1 MSSGG
6 AVMLSR
12 VADALYWMARC
23 LERTEHASRVLAVK
37 LEAMVD
43 QTPDDEAEAWIRV
56 VGALSWPMVVP
67 ADDAGPLDIARQF
80 TLDKAHPSSIVGN
93 VHQARDNARQV
104 RELISTEMWEQINL
118 LHLKLAAPDIE
129 GTWRTQP
136 VALLREVRDRLLLFA
151 GTTDST
157 MQHGQGWHF
166 IQLGRYIE
174 RALLVSRLLDLH
186 FGRLPPDVPQHLRAP
201 RYFERITLLKQCTA
215 YEAYCKVYTAE
226 VQHAKIAEFLI
237 LDPLF
242 PHSIRFA
249 VDRVHAELGLLGRGG
264 APGRR
269 AHAERVAG
277 RLKANLDFGQV
288 DELLEGDID
297 AFLHNIQAACN
308 QIHHTVFDAFVGYN
322 VDELLQG

>member
-1 MSSGG
+1 MSG
-6 AVMLSR
+6 AAMLSR
-12 VADALYWMARC
+12 TADALYWMARN
-23 LERTEHASRVLAVK
+23 LERAEHSARVLAVK

-43 QTPDDEAEAWIRV
+43 QTPEDEAEGWIRV
-56 VGALSWPMVVP
+56 VGALAWPMADAP
-67 ADDAGPLDIARQF
+67 AGEPLEIARQF
-80 TLDKAHPSSIVGN
+80 ALEKTHEHSIITN
-93 VHQARDNARQV
+93 VRLARDNARQV
-104 RELISTEMWEQINL
+104 RELISTEMWGQLNR
-118 LHLKLAAPDIE
+118 LHLKLTAHDIARR
-129 GTWRTQP
+129 WSMQP
-136 VALLREVRDRLLLFA
+136 VTLLREVQDALLLFA
-151 GTTDST
+151 GITDST

-186 FGRLPPDVPQHLRAP
+186 FGQLPPDVPQHLRAP

-226 VQHAKIAEFLI
+226 VQHDKIAEFLM

-242 PHSIRFA
+242 PHSIRFS
-249 VDRVHAELGLLGRGG
+249 VDRVQEELGLLGRGG

-269 AHAERVAG
+269 ASAERLAG
-277 RLKANLDFGQV
+277 RLKASLDFGQV

-297 AFLHNIQAACN
+297 GFLRNIQSVCN
-308 QIHHTVFDAFVGYN
+308 QIHQTVYDAFVGYS